1 MAVNTK
7 FSVSSAILL
16 LTLSTAHAEPDNA
29 LNNNEFSDPEHIAN
43 VADDFA
49 SQEIQYD
56 KKVGNVDVV
65 ISLGQQ
71 TYPAL
76 HKVVENIARKQGITL
91 DIQQGS
97 CGSTAKKL
105 LKKSVDIGTYC
116 CPPGKTDRLP
126 GLEFHTIAI
135 APLALTTNSSNSI
148 SNLSI
153 SNARKIYQGQ
163 YVSWSDVP
171 EHQSELDKLAGKKI
185 QPVIRLHCKKRPGHW
200 RALLDNQDE
209 FSPRSQAVGTISDM
223 IKQVSDNTNAIGYET
238 LFMLK
243 INRDKGALKIL
254 SIDGN
259 HPDDLDKLLKAEYPL
274 YRTYNLTTWTSDN
287 NKNEKAEKLLTAIK
301 KHIEENA
308 AQYSFIPASQLRLSG
323 WKFKKDELI
332 GEPDG
337 SPVISE
343 HN

>member
-1 MAVNTK
+1 MTVDSKCSLT
-7 FSVSSAILL
+7 SAILL
-16 LTLSTAHAEPDNA
+16 LILGTAHAESA
-29 LNNNEFSDPEHIAN
+29 GLLKNNEFSDPDHIAK
-43 VADDFA
+43 VGDDFLIRD
-49 SQEIQYD
+49 IQYD

-65 ISLGQQ
+65 LSLGQQ

-76 HKVVENIARKQGITL
+76 HKAVEEIARKQGITL
-91 DIQQGS
+91 NIQQGS
-97 CGSTAKKL
+97 CGATAKKL

-116 CPPGKTDRLP
+116 CPPGKIDRLP

-135 APLALTTNSSNSI
+135 TPIALTTHSSNSI
-148 SNLSI
+148 SNVST
-153 SNARKIYQGQ
+153 SNARKIFRGE
-163 YVSWSDVP
+163 YVTWSEVP
-171 EHQSELDKLAGKKI
+171 EHQSELDKLSGKRI

-238 LFMLK
+238 PFMLK
-243 INRDKGALKIL
+243 INRDQGDLKII

-259 HPDDLDKLLKAEYPL
+259 HPDNLDKLLKAEYPL
-274 YRTYNLTTWTSDN
+274 YRTYNLTTWVSDN

-301 KHIEENA
+301 KHIEDNA

-337 SPVISE
+337 TPVISE
-343 HN
+343 RY